1 MENKAIKKFLIDDTN
16 YETNFT
22 EKFLRRKK
30 YVKSDPKKI
39 TAFIPG
45 VITVIKIKPG
55 QQLKHGEGM
64 LVLEAMKMKNDLLS
78 PLEGKVKAIYVNV
91 GQMVTKGQLLLEFE

>member
-1 MENKAIKKFLIDDTN
+1 
-16 YETNFT
+16 
-22 EKFLRRKK
+22 
-30 YVKSDPKKI
+30 
-39 TAFIPG
+39 
-45 VITVIKIKPG
+45 
-55 QQLKHGEGM
+55 M